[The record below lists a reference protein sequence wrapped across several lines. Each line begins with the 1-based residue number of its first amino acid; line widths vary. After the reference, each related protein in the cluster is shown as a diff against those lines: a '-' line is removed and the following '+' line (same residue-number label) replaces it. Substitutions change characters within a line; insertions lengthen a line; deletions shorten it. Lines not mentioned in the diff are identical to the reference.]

1 MYRFISLRNAG
12 DSASKLSSSLLVESQ
27 ITIVSKG
34 YILPVLDAA
43 PKAAIHSQESLLYYC
58 KSFNTQAALKPYLVF
73 LSSNHSARILLQIQ

>member
-1 MYRFISLRNAG
+1 MYRFISLRNSG

-43 PKAAIHSQESLLYYC
+43 
-58 KSFNTQAALKPYLVF
+58 LKE
-73 LSSNHSARILLQIQ
+73 LQIFQYENLL